1 MQYSDYKDNI
11 IVKYILIVVMINGDV
26 QKEVSIFNSPIHKI
40 KLKCSD
46 REG

>member
-1 MQYSDYKDNI
+1 MQYTDYKDNCEI
-11 IVKYILIVVMINGDV
+11 YIVVMINGDV
-26 QKEVSIFNSPIHKI
+26 QKEVNIFNSPIHKI